1 PITTGPLSVDAN
13 GIITVAANTP
23 SGTYSVT
30 YQLCESDPVTGNN
43 VVPANCDTATATVVV
58 SNPIDAVNDP
68 SVTVASTNNPVIVPG
83 SVLTNDTLSGLGV
96 TTTNTNVTPITTG
109 PLSVDANGI
118 ITVAANTPSGT
129 YSVTYQLC
137 ESDPVTGNNVVPA
150 NCDTATATVV
160 VNNPIVA
167 KPDNDQI
174 PAGTTGHVIIT
185 ANDTLNGKPIVV
197 GPGLGEVTLTV
208 GTLPVGIK
216 YDPNSGTVSVVSTVA
231 DGTYTFDYTICE
243 NGAVPNNCQTTTVT
257 IVVVAKVE
265 ANDDRYTV
273 SNGSTGG
280 VAGNVLTN
288 DIVNNINQA
297 TTTNVVLGLVQ
308 GAKPLITVPV
318 NSPVPVLDLT
328 TGNVIVPPGTPSGQ
342 YTIEYEECLVIN
354 GIKVN
359 VCDKATVTIQVE
371 PEKGDEIVI
380 YNHMTPN
387 GDGYNDI
394 FLIDG
399 IDKFPN
405 NTV

>member
-1 PITTGPLSVDAN
+1 
-13 GIITVAANTP
+13 ANTP

-43 VVPANCDTATATVVV
+43 LVPT
-58 SNPIDAVNDP
+58 
-68 SVTVASTNNPVIVPG
+68 
-83 SVLTNDTLSGLGV
+83 
-96 TTTNTNVTPITTG
+96 
-109 PLSVDANGI
+109 
-118 ITVAANTPSGT
+118 
-129 YSVTYQLC
+129 
-137 ESDPVTGNNVVPA
+137 

-167 KPDNDQI
+167 KSDNDQI

-216 YDPNSGTVSVVSTVA
+216 YDPNSGTVSVASTVA

-405 NTV
+405 NTVE